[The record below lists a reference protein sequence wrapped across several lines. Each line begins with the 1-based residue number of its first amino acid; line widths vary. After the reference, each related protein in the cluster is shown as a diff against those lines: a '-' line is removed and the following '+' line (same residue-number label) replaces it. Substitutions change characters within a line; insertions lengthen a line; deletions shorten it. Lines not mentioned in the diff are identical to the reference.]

1 MIKATYRN
9 HQHYI
14 DEGWSNEPKE
24 TFKSLLYILK
34 EHISVNSVSVLDVGC
49 AAGELLGFLST
60 EFKNCELVG
69 VDVTQSLLDV
79 GSRLLPD
86 AQFTLA
92 SALELPETFSE
103 KFDLVT
109 SIGCMSIFNEV
120 EIKTYWDN
128 LYRVAKPGGL
138 VVVLS
143 PLNEFGVDAMIRH
156 RKRSNGSLGS
166 WETGWNIFSMETIE
180 ELVMDLGAKLEL
192 KRFQIPFN
200 IPKRDDPIR
209 TWTMQTQY
217 RDLQLTNGLKI
228 MIDHYFMI
236 VHKPKRPLQ
245 P

>member
-1 MIKATYRN
+1 MSNATYRN

-24 TFKSLLYILK
+24 TFKSLLNILK
-34 EHISVNSVSVLDVGC
+34 KRIGEDCSSVLDVGC

-60 EFKNCELVG
+60 EFKECELVG

-79 GSRLLPD
+79 GSRLLPE
-86 AQFTLA
+86 AQFTRA
-92 SALELPETFSE
+92 SALELPASLFE

-109 SIGCMSIFNEV
+109 SIGCMSIFNEL
-120 EIKTYWDN
+120 EINVYWDN
-128 LYRVAKPGGL
+128 LYRVTKPGGL
-138 VVVLS
+138 IVVLS

-156 RKRSNGSLGS
+156 RKRPDGSPGS
-166 WETGWNIFSMETIE
+166 WETGWNIFSRETIE
-180 ELVMDLGAKLEL
+180 ELVADLGARLEL
-192 KRFQIPFN
+192 QRFQIPFD
-200 IPKRDDPIR
+200 IPRREDPIR

-236 VHKPKRPLQ
+236 VHKPQK
-245 P
+245 